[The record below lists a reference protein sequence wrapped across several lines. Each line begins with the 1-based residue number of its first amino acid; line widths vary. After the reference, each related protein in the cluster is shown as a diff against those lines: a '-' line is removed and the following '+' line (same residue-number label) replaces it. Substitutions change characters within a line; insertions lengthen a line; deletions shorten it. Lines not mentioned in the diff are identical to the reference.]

1 MLTAILL
8 YTDNIKGTKTK
19 GPKPLYNIS
28 KSRTI
33 VDEQISRIKT
43 IDPKAKII
51 IAINK
56 HKEIVEQH
64 AKKYKNIKIIEIKNS
79 DNINQASIIYNIIQQ
94 ENITDQL
101 MIIIGSILF
110 KNISINKIK
119 DSMVWTLKQY
129 YKNFNIGCR
138 EYENSDTVQYMF
150 YDLEN
155 CVWSEIAL
163 LSSSSVAAIKKL
175 NVNNTI
181 KQMFLFEM
189 LNLLI
194 EQKSVVIRT
203 QLLTPKQVIKL
214 INEKDLPRARTFIK

>member
-33 VDEQISRIKT
+33 VDEQISRIKK

-56 HKEIVEQH
+56 HKETVEQH
-64 AKKYKNIKIIEIKNS
+64 AKKYKNIKIIEIKNA
-79 DNINQASIIYNIIQQ
+79 DTINQASVICKIIQQ
-94 ENITDQL
+94 ENITDKL

-110 KNISINKIK
+110 KNISINKIT
-119 DSMVWTLKQY
+119 DSIVWTLKQY
-129 YKNFNIGCR
+129 YKNFNIGCT
-138 EYENSDTVQYMF
+138 EYSGSNTVQYMF
-150 YDLEN
+150 YDLQH
-155 CVWSEIAL
+155 CTWSEIAL

-175 NVNNTI
+175 DANYTI

-194 EQKSVVIRT
+194 EQESVVIRT
-203 QLLTPKQVIKL
+203 QLLTSKQVIKL
-214 INEKDLPRARTFIK
+214 ISEKDLPRARTFIK